1 MITEGEEPPADPR
14 RLGFRRAPEIDRSR
28 SERYRRLIEASREA
42 WRDRTEP
49 LTDDLIARLAET
61 REDLG
66 PEDLR
71 EARRREAR
79 YDPET
84 GAVSLPPDL
93 D

>member
-1 MITEGEEPPADPR
+1 MSSEGEETPPDPR

-28 SERYRRLIEASREA
+28 SDRYRRLIEASREA
-42 WRDRTEP
+42 WRARTEP
-49 LTDDLIARLAET
+49 LTDDRISRLAGT
-61 REDLG
+61 REDLE

-71 EARRREAR
+71 EARRRDAR